1 MWRKI
6 ILLSKTELFD
16 GYSIAFNKPF
26 FTYYIIQFSK
36 EGFHWLRFTEL
47 VNGLKET
54 PITWTN
60 QPIKLKEKV
69 KLNFSRSPL
78 VTCFPRSTLVTRF
91 PRSTLVTCFPTFTA
105 NYMFSSG
112 HRQLHIFPC
121 LSAVIYFLAPKR
133 LVCLEFSRQDVEIG

>member
-1 MWRKI
+1 MWHKI

-47 VNGLKET
+47 VNGVKET

-60 QPIKLKEKV
+60 QPINLKEKV
-69 KLNFSRSPL
+69 NLFS
-78 VTCFPRSTLVTRF
+78 C
-91 PRSTLVTCFPTFTA
+91 A
-105 NYMFSSG
+105 
-112 HRQLHIFPC
+112 HRWLR
-121 LSAVIYFLAPKR
+121 V
-133 LVCLEFSRQDVEIG
+133 SRAQRWLRVSRA